1 MALNGQCSMKTATNL
16 VQPVESPQNIMNR
29 QNGISPAGGEMNG
42 KERRAEEGS
51 KSPGTSKS
59 SCKSTCKEKEINIL
73 LNNIIFIWEV
83 KPSHFVF

>member
-29 QNGISPAGGEMNG
+29 QNGISPVGGEMNG
-42 KERRAEEGS
+42 KERRAEEGG
-51 KSPGTSKS
+51 KSPGTS
-59 SCKSTCKEKEINIL
+59 KSTCKEKEINIL

>member
-1 MALNGQCSMKTATNL
+1 MALNGQCGMKTAMNL

-51 KSPGTSKS
+51 KSS
-59 SCKSTCKEKEINIL
+59 
-73 LNNIIFIWEV
+73 
-83 KPSHFVF
+83 